1 MSKPKRSNPIELM
14 LGDANAPVE
23 AKREFLKM
31 LLHDPSPDAT
41 AAVASIFTTLSANSA
56 EQIHQQKAQE
66 LAQVLKQLEDGPMRT
81 AAFIEMLPKNGFAA
95 PQAQV
100 VLDDGSTA
108 CSTVPDAKV
117 AESLRRGD
125 RVLIDGRGKAVLHR
139 LAGAPKAGE
148 EAQFERRIDDRHVEL
163 TLRGHERCVFLA
175 SQDLAEKLEREEV
188 KPGSPLVVNS
198 RLNLAYDALPPADGL
213 AHYKYLVRD
222 PVPDIDLARDVAS
235 PPACISE
242 MIEHVR
248 VEMTQ
253 PEIGRRYNV
262 HRCVMRLLAGVSGS
276 GKTLAIQAIIAGA
289 YRVMS
294 DVTGV
299 PVNELPPR
307 VFRLRMSEVLSYLLG
322 QSDTQLAAF
331 FKSVEEAASKPFVT
345 SDGREFILPVIAVIE
360 EIDGLARARSN
371 SHDGIYD
378 RILTTAL
385 QWLDTTRPELR
396 DKLILYIGTTNEPEQ
411 VDRAFLRRIGSSNID
426 RFGRLD
432 RKGFA
437 AVLQKHLNK
446 VPVATNNGAT
456 PEETRRA
463 LVRDMT
469 AWLFSPNG
477 TQPAL
482 VELVFAGSTTPVPRH
497 RRDFLTG
504 AFVERSVQEAAR
516 AARREELRT
525 GEPGGVTNLL
535 LLRAFDNQFRALTDQ
550 LSEMN
555 VRQYVD
561 LPDGVRVATL
571 RRVPQPSLLPHE
583 LQRA

>member
-1 MSKPKRSNPIELM
+1 MSKPKRPTPIELM
-14 LGDANAPVE
+14 LGDAAAPVE

-31 LLHDPSPDAT
+31 LLHDPSPDAN
-41 AAVASIFTTLSANSA
+41 AAVTSLFTKLAANSA
-56 EQIHQQKAQE
+56 EQIHQQRAEELTQMLKA
-66 LAQVLKQLEDGPMRT
+66 LEDGPLRT
-81 AAFIEMLPKNGFAA
+81 AAFIDMLPKNGFAA

-125 RVLIDGRGKAVLHR
+125 RVLLDGRGKAVLYR
-139 LAGAPKAGE
+139 LSSAPKTGE
-148 EAQFERRIDDRHVEL
+148 EAQFERRLDDRHVEL

-175 SQDLAEKLEREEV
+175 SQDLAEKLARDEV
-188 KPGSPLVVNS
+188 KPGTALVVNS

-222 PVPDIDLARDVAS
+222 PVPDIDIARDVAS
-235 PPACISE
+235 PPACIFE

-248 VEMTQ
+248 VEMTR
-253 PEIGRRYNV
+253 PEMGRRYNV

-276 GKTLAIQAIIAGA
+276 GKTLAIQATIAGV

-294 DVTGV
+294 EVTGV

-322 QSDTQLAAF
+322 QSDAQLAAF
-331 FKSVEEAASKPFVT
+331 FKAVEEAASQPFVAP
-345 SDGREFILPVIAVIE
+345 DGRQFILPSIAIIE
-360 EIDGLARARSN
+360 ECEGLLRSRAI

-385 QWLDTTRPELR
+385 QWLDPTRPDLR
-396 DKLILYIGTTNEPEQ
+396 DKLILYIGTTNEPDLI
-411 VDRAFLRRIGSSNID
+411 DRAILRRLGSSNID

-446 VPVATNNGAT
+446 VPVAADNDT
-456 PEETRRA
+456 PSEDIRRA
-463 LVRDMT
+463 LVRELT
-469 AWLFSPNG
+469 TWLFSPNAAL
-477 TQPAL
+477 PAL
-482 VELVFAGSTTPVPRH
+482 VELTFAGSTTAVPRH
-497 RRDFLTG
+497 RREFLTG

-525 GEPGGVTNLL
+525 GEPGGVTHLL
-535 LLRAFDNQFRALTDQ
+535 LLRAFDNQFRALAEQ
-550 LSEMN
+550 LSEIN

-571 RRVPQPSLLPHE
+571 RRVPQPSLLPQE